1 LLLYVCK
8 LLATSISLGSGA
20 SGGIFSPSLF
30 MGSTLGG
37 AFAALVSTIFPDL
50 PISVPAFAMV
60 GMGSMVGSSTGAAMT
75 AVAMVFEMT
84 RDYDIVLPMIL
95 AVAVALGVRRMLSRE
110 NIYTLKLV
118 RRGHPIPK
126 ALHANMFMVRSARD
140 TMDPDFMLVDEA
152 MSFDEFLR
160 LSDGS
165 RQRGPHGGPNAT
177 TGMRHVVITRG
188 PLIVGVLRVNTDL
201 RRTVGASAHDVPM
214 GTLAR
219 RNFTIV
225 RTDAVVFDIISRLA
239 RRRAVMGVVVEGH
252 RRPRADKVVGVITK
266 EHIADEVARSVRM
279 YPR

>member
-1 LLLYVCK
+1 
-8 LLATSISLGSGA
+8 
-20 SGGIFSPSLF
+20 
-30 MGSTLGG
+30 
-37 AFAALVSTIFPDL
+37 
-50 PISVPAFAMV
+50 
-60 GMGSMVGSSTGAAMT
+60 MT

-140 TMDPDFMLVDEA
+140 AMDADFLLVDEA

-160 LSDGS
+160 LSGSSGPRGS
-165 RQRGPHGGPNAT
+165 REGSNST

-201 RRTVGASAHDVPM
+201 RRTVSASASDVTM

-219 RNFTIV
+219 HNFTV
-225 RTDAVVFDIISRLA
+225 VPADSVVFDVISRLS
-239 RRRAVMGVVVEGH
+239 RRRAVMGVVVEGTG
-252 RRPRADKVVGVITK
+252 RPRAGNVVGVITK